1 MICLNCHDME
11 ILRWHMFVECSKIIV
26 CLENGK
32 AVKYK
37 FASQHFVGPNIAY
50 LKFKIKYLA
59 VHIITHINWKKPQN
73 Q

>member
-1 MICLNCHDME
+1 
-11 ILRWHMFVECSKIIV
+11 MFSLK
-26 CLENGK
+26 NGK

-59 VHIITHINWKKPQN
+59 VHIITHINWKKPQKDDICLLN
-73 Q
+73 AVRLLYAWR